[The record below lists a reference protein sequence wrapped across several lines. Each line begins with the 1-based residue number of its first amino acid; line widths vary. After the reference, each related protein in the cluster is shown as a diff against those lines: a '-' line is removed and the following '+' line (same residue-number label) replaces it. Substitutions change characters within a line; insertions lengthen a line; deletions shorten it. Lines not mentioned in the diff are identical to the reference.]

1 MMHAWDAHRTGSIA
15 AGSVVTTVFAGG
27 AFTWWLASASAGSEL
42 PQWPAYAFGVIA
54 LFGLYCVFAPLLAWW
69 PFGRLAGLRTT
80 LAKLQSEGQGLHE
93 QVNSVA
99 RGEAGQLQKPCEAW
113 ATTVARALEEGG
125 ESFRVG
131 HFLDEQHYGDTFFA
145 TQYAEHSRLNNW
157 MRRRLSRLG
166 EIIRD
171 L

>member
-1 MMHAWDAHRTGSIA
+1 MSA
-15 AGSVVTTVFAGG
+15 ARLAFAFTVLATVF
-27 AFTWWLASASAGSEL
+27 
-42 PQWPAYAFGVIA
+42 FGVVA
-54 LFGLYCVFAPLLAWW
+54 LAVPATWDTVPCAVQVGLWILAGLSGVGAVVS
-69 PFGRLAGLRTT
+69 GRLAWRAMIPTRNVGQLRTT

-93 QVNSVA
+93 QINSVA

-113 ATTVARALEEGG
+113 ATKVARALEEGG

-145 TQYAEHSRLNNW
+145 TQHAEHSRLNNW